1 MIRILKRLFRMM
13 EKYKSRLYLG
23 ILFSMINNML
33 GLIPIMCGVWTI
45 KVILDD
51 INGIAVLDRTF
62 VFSLIGF
69 IVGSILLRWLFAY
82 LRATR
87 QDSIA
92 HEITTSERLKIG
104 DILKRVSL
112 GFLQKKNMGELTTA
126 ITTDLAFFEMQ
137 AMNVIN
143 NIVDSYV
150 FLFLTI
156 IWLLFFSPALG
167 IAALLAVII
176 SSIGLHLIEYQ
187 SRKNSPA
194 RQESINEMAD
204 EIVQYVRGM
213 AVVKSFKQEGVASE
227 GLYRSYQKSREIN
240 IRMERNFAPCDA
252 LHRLGLYLGT
262 SAITVITA
270 FMALNGKIELPMAL
284 MLIVYSYV
292 MFNTIEAANTS
303 LHVLEMLDT
312 AAEKLQSIEETEF
325 IDKNG
330 KDISIHHY
338 DIDFHDVSFGYEVN
352 FAEGK
357 RKGTLGRDSREVLS
371 HISFHIP
378 QNTTTAIV
386 GPSGSVKTTICRLLA
401 RFYDIEKGEIT
412 IGDRNIKEFT
422 CDSLLKNISMV
433 FQNVY
438 LFHDTIRNNILFGNP
453 AATEEEMIEAAKAAR
468 CHNFI
473 MDLPDGYETVIS
485 EGGSTLS
492 GGEKQRISI
501 ARAMLKNAPIV
512 ILDEATASVDPEN
525 EHLIQQAIS
534 NLTHGKTIIIIAHR
548 LATIE
553 NADQIL
559 VIDNGKVTQRGT
571 HEELSQ
577 QDGLYRR
584 FIHIRKKAE
593 GWTIG

>member
-1 MIRILKRLFRMM
+1 MKQ
-13 EKYKSRLYLG
+13 YKKRLYLG
-23 ILFSMINNML
+23 IVLSMINNIL
-33 GLIPIMCGVWTI
+33 GIIPIVCGVWTI

-51 INGIAVLDRTF
+51 VNSIADLNSGHVYLLLGI
-62 VFSLIGF
+62 
-69 IVGSILLRWLFAY
+69 IVSSILLRWLLAY
-82 LRATR
+82 LRATK

-92 HEITTSERLKIG
+92 HEVTTAERLMIG

-137 AMNVIN
+137 VMNVIN

-150 FLFLTI
+150 FLMLTI
-156 IWLLFFSPALG
+156 ITLFFFAPALG
-167 IAALLAVII
+167 LASLLAVAV
-176 SSIGLHLIEYQ
+176 SSMGLQLIEYQ
-187 SRKNSPA
+187 SRKSSPI

-227 GLYRSYQKSREIN
+227 GLYRSYQKSKEIN
-240 IRMERNFAPCDA
+240 IRMEKNFVPCDA

-262 SAITVITA
+262 SAITMIAA
-270 FMALNGKIELPMAL
+270 FMALNGTMALPMAL
-284 MLIVYSYV
+284 MMIVYSFV

-303 LHVLEMLDT
+303 LHILEMLDT
-312 AAEKLQSIEETEF
+312 VAEKLQSIESAEF
-325 IDKNG
+325 IDKDG
-330 KDISIHHY
+330 KDVTISHY
-338 DIDFHDVSFGYEVN
+338 DIDFKDVSFGY
-352 FAEGK
+352 
-357 RKGTLGRDSREVLS
+357 DSRNVLS
-371 HISFHIP
+371 HVNFHIP

-386 GPSGSVKTTICRLLA
+386 GPSGSGKTTICSLLA
-401 RFYDIEKGEIT
+401 RFYDIKNGEIT
-412 IGDRNIKEFT
+412 VGGRNVKEFT

-438 LFHDTIRNNILFGNP
+438 LFHDTIRNNILFGDP
-453 AATEEEMIEAAKAAR
+453 AASEEKMIDAAKAAR
-468 CHNFI
+468 CHYFI
-473 MDLPDGYETVIS
+473 MALPDGYDTIIG

-501 ARAMLKNAPIV
+501 ARAMLKDAPIV

-534 NLTHGKTIIIIAHR
+534 NLTHGKTIIVIAHR

-559 VIDNGKVTQRGT
+559 VIDEGKVSQRGT
-571 HEELSQ
+571 HKELAEQ
-577 QDGLYRR
+577 EGVYKR
-584 FIHIRKKAE
+584 FIHIREKAE
-593 GWTIG
+593 GWAIG

>member
-1 MIRILKRLFRMM
+1 MIRILKRLFHMM
-13 EKYKSRLYLG
+13 EKYKGRLYLG
-23 ILFSMINNML
+23 IVLSMINNML
-33 GLIPIMCGVWTI
+33 AIIPVVCGVWTI
-45 KVILDD
+45 KIILDD
-51 INGIAVLDRTF
+51 VNRTAVLDKSF
-62 VFSLIGF
+62 VLALIIF
-69 IVGSILLRWLFAY
+69 MVGSILLRWLFAY
-82 LRATR
+82 LRSVK
-87 QDSIA
+87 QDTIA
-92 HEITTSERLKIG
+92 HEVTTSERLKIG

-112 GFLQKKNMGELTTA
+112 GFLQEKNMGELTTA

-167 IAALLAVII
+167 IAALSAVVV
-176 SSIGLHLIEYQ
+176 SSVGLLLIERQ
-187 SRKNSPA
+187 SRKNSPV

-213 AVVKSFKQEGVASE
+213 PVVKSFKQEGAASE
-227 GLYRSYQKSREIN
+227 GLYRSFQKSREIN
-240 IRMERNFAPCDA
+240 IRMEQRFAPCDM

-270 FMALNGKIELPMAL
+270 FMALNGRIELPMAL
-284 MLIVYSYV
+284 MLIVYSYI
-292 MFNTIEAANTS
+292 MFNTIESANTS

-312 AAEKLQSIEETEF
+312 VAEKLQSIENAEF
-325 IDKNG
+325 IDKDG
-330 KDISIHHY
+330 RDISIRHY
-338 DIDFHDVSFGYEVN
+338 DIDFHDVSFGY
-352 FAEGK
+352 
-357 RKGTLGRDSREVLS
+357 DSREVLS
-371 HISFHIP
+371 HVSFHIP

-386 GPSGSVKTTICRLLA
+386 GPSGSGKTTICSLLA
-401 RFYDIEKGEIT
+401 RFYDIQSGEIM
-412 IGDRNIKEFT
+412 IGGRNVREFT

-438 LFHDTIRNNILFGNP
+438 LFHDTIRSNILFGNP
-453 AATEEEMIEAAKAAR
+453 SASEEEMIAAAKAAC
-468 CHNFI
+468 CHDFI
-473 MDLPDGYETVIS
+473 MAFPDGYDTVIG

-501 ARAMLKNAPIV
+501 ARAMLKDAPVV

-525 EHLIQQAIS
+525 EHLIQSAIS
-534 NLTHGKTIIIIAHR
+534 NLTHGKTIIVIAHR

-559 VIDNGKVTQRGT
+559 VIDDGRITQRGT
-571 HEELSQ
+571 HKELSQ
-577 QDGLYRR
+577 QDGLYQR
-584 FIHIRKKAE
+584 FIHIREKAE